1 MKLAAII
8 LGMGMLLGLAGCG
21 TTPLNT
27 ASIEERY
34 LGIGYAPDL
43 MAYGQTL
50 LDHGRYPEA
59 MAAFSSAE
67 QNAQSVYLRH
77 QARLRRLWLEEVLGA
92 MHRGQNPFSGPN
104 DQKVQTYQGMLDLM
118 EPPFEETPLQ
128 K

>member
-1 MKLAAII
+1 MKNAAIV
-8 LGMGMLLGLAGCG
+8 MGLVVLLCLAGCG
-21 TTPLNT
+21 TSPLGT

-34 LGIGYAPDL
+34 LGIGYAPDM

-50 LDHGRYPEA
+50 LDHGRYAEA

-67 QNAQSVYLRH
+67 QNAQSTYLRR

-92 MHRGQNPFSGPN
+92 MDQGRNPFPSPN
-104 DQKVQTYQGMLDLM
+104 DQVQTYQGMLELM
-118 EPPFEETPLQ
+118 DPPFEETPLS

>member
-1 MKLAAII
+1 MKSVALAFS
-8 LGMGMLLGLAGCG
+8 LLVLVGLAGCG

-34 LGIGYAPDL
+34 LGIGYAPDM

-67 QNAQSVYLRH
+67 QNAQSVYLRD

-92 MHRGQNPFSGPN
+92 MRKGKNPFPSPN
-104 DQKVQTYQGMLDLM
+104 DQVQTYQGMLDLM
-118 EPPFEETPLQ
+118 DPPFEETPLR

>member
-1 MKLAAII
+1 MKRAAIVLGI
-8 LGMGMLLGLAGCG
+8 LVLAGLAGCG

-27 ASIEERY
+27 TTIEERFM
-34 LGIGYAPDL
+34 GIGYAPQM

-50 LDHGRYPEA
+50 LDHGRYAEA

-67 QNAQSVYLRH
+67 QNAASAYLRG
-77 QARLRRLWLEEVLGA
+77 QARLRRLWLEDVLTA
-92 MHRGQNPFSGPN
+92 MQEGKNPFPTPN
-104 DQKVQTYQGMLDLM
+104 DQVQTYQGMLDLM